1 MLKQFSISHTVKLF
15 ILSPPICL
23 KAVAASKKRP
33 PFDSIAL
40 AYFYVYL
47 TNNPIYCYIGNIQ
60 GTNIDFSWL
69 TFLYSNKSKL
79 SIKKKK

>member
-1 MLKQFSISHTVKLF
+1 MLKQFSISHTVKT
-15 ILSPPICL
+15 IHSRPPDLPIGCCCL
-23 KAVAASKKRP
+23 KEAA

-47 TNNPIYCYIGNIQ
+47 TNTPIYCHIGNIQ
-60 GTNIDFSWL
+60 VANIDFSWL
-69 TFLYSNKSKL
+69 TFLYSNKRKL